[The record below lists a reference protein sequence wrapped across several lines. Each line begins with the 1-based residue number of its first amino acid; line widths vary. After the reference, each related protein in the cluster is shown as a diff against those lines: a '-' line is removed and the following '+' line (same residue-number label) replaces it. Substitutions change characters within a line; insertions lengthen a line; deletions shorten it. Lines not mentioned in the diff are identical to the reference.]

1 MPAAQQVR
9 DLVDNMMRTALL
21 DVDHKV
27 SLLATHVLQC
37 VLQCVAV

>member
-21 DVDHKV
+21 DLDHKV
-27 SLLATHVLQC
+27 SLLATHHQPVGGRGR
-37 VLQCVAV
+37 